1 MKGDGKL
8 LELDIVEVTGA
19 KGAMGATCLYG
30 GFVVFNVVNI
40 VVVVVGSVVVDGDH
54 VCAQG
59 IVVGQGGLVELNVIS
74 FSGVLVTVI
83 KVVVLFVVV
92 VNVS

>member
-30 GFVVFNVVNI
+30 GLVAFDVVDI

-59 IVVGQGGLVELNVIS
+59 IVVGQGGLVVLSIIS
-74 FSGVLVTVI
+74 AFGVVVMVAT
-83 KVVVLFVVV
+83 VVLFVVV
-92 VNVS
+92 VTVS